1 MEEIHS
7 IIIKYTDI
15 RYLTLLKSIRRD
27 KFKSYEETILR
38 LTKDIVT
45 SPRISRK
52 QKFPGP
58 CCYRGLKIM
67 EPKK

>member
-27 KFKSYEETILR
+27 KFKNYEETILR

-58 CCYRGLKIM
+58 CCYRSLKIM

>member
-15 RYLTLLKSIRRD
+15 RHLTLLKSIRRD
-27 KFKSYEETILR
+27 KFKSYKEKILR

-45 SPRISRK
+45 SPRISRNK
-52 QKFPGP
+52 SFR
-58 CCYRGLKIM
+58 YRVVTVVVK
-67 EPKK
+67 

>member
-7 IIIKYTDI
+7 IIIKYRVI
-15 RYLTLLKSIRRD
+15 RHLTLLKSIRRD

-45 SPRISRK
+45 SPRISR
-52 QKFPGP
+52 
-58 CCYRGLKIM
+58 
-67 EPKK
+67 